1 MCLRE
6 FANGHAVQ
14 NAFEAGDFLPRL
26 TLYNLQDGAAVVKLV
41 RRETD
46 VAHLYFIAPQ
56 SSAVISEVA
65 PGQYIVSFAVE
76 PRLEGDCETLLDA
89 ERILRFDA
97 EFDLYRRV
105 TQRSDGSI
113 YIEAGDS
120 WATLHDSEGGS
131 ASSTRLSVDEF
142 NR

>member
-46 VAHLYFIAPQ
+46 AAHLYFVEGLKLCEIA
-56 SSAVISEVA
+56 EVQDVPTGTA
-65 PGQYIVSFAVE
+65 K
-76 PRLEGDCETLLDA
+76 
-89 ERILRFDA
+89 
-97 EFDLYRRV
+97 
-105 TQRSDGSI
+105 
-113 YIEAGDS
+113 
-120 WATLHDSEGGS
+120 
-131 ASSTRLSVDEF
+131 TRLFHARRKLKAALGETDTPILKGVQP
-142 NR
+142 